1 MNMPEFPEDTWVEV
15 RYPLTPEQEHGDREA
30 WPWLPGWVVTE
41 CGPDEWQVC
50 VQAPELAT
58 EYEGEEVFPVCFRD
72 SSELRAPVAES
83 EAGS

>member
-1 MNMPEFPEDTWVEV
+1 MPEFPEDTWVEV

-58 EYEGEEVFPVCFRD
+58 RIRGRGECSRCASGTPP
-72 SSELRAPVAES
+72 SSAPR
-83 EAGS
+83 